1 MLSLVNYGASD
12 SENEITDEED
22 DQIPRGRLHGAQPEN
37 DIDDLI
43 LQTKSSTIQLPK
55 PATVVKTVIEE
66 EEDEFLHKKEVPV
79 AAPPKKGKVKIM
91 IPRLSEFK
99 DDDDDKKSETKIQPA
114 NRKTGLLSMLPR
126 PSRSFA
132 PAPKP
137 ATSSSQ
143 PSTSS
148 SQPSPAKVADAK
160 TSDVPKKVGL
170 IPYSLMSHKPK
181 TAEDKKATKKKE
193 ENSDDDDEEPTGSF
207 FTFADDESAL
217 PHVSEDE
224 VQAMVAKQAE
234 RMEQRKRQAEEID
247 NPTDDVP
254 DAQDESETGREELD
268 QEAVRYLLGGN
279 KAKRSR
285 TDNIQ
290 IIDLSAAEVMPN
302 RDEWVR
308 KTLAGETSYIPT
320 GQILEKGPN
329 ALAKRKHQISF
340 LSMRAENN
348 EAELEAMWAANRQ
361 TKREGKSKYGF

>member
-12 SENEITDEED
+12 SEDDITDEEED
-22 DQIPRGRLHGAQPEN
+22 DTPKVQLGEAQPDD

-43 LQTKSSTIQLPK
+43 LQTKSSTIKLPK
-55 PATVVKTVIEE
+55 PSTSSKINILE
-66 EEDEFLHKKEVPV
+66 EEDEFLHKKEEPSV
-79 AAPPKKGKVKIM
+79 APPKKGKVKIM
-91 IPRLSEFK
+91 IPRLSDFK
-99 DDDDDKKSETKIQPA
+99 DDDDDKGETKIQPA

-137 ATSSSQ
+137 
-143 PSTSS
+143 STSS
-148 SQPSPAKVADAK
+148 SVEQLLPKVSKPATESPGQSSDA
-160 TSDVPKKVGL
+160 PKKVGL

-181 TAEDKKATKKKE
+181 ASEEKKAAKKKDE
-193 ENSDDDDEEPTGSF
+193 DSDDDDEEPTGSF
-207 FTFADDESAL
+207 FTFASQDDESAL

-224 VQAMVAKQAE
+224 VQALVAKQTE
-234 RMEQRKRQAEEID
+234 RMEQRKRQAEESETPFD
-247 NPTDDVP
+247 PYENE
-254 DAQDESETGREELD
+254 AQDYQQPEQSIDEE
-268 QEAVRYLLGGN
+268 AMRHLLGGN

-320 GQILEKGPN
+320 GQIVEKVNHPQFNCVIRIITFDVSGTECIGEEKASN
-329 ALAKRKHQISF
+329 QLLIDAS
-340 LSMRAENN
+340 
-348 EAELEAMWAANRQ
+348 
-361 TKREGKSKYGF
+361 REQ